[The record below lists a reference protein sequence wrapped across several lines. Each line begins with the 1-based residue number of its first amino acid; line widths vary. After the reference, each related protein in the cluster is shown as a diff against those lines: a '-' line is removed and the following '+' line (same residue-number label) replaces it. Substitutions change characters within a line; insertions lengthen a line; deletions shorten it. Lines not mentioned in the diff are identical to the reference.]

1 MNACKIIAVANQ
13 KGGVAKS
20 TTSYNFAACL
30 SEAGKRVLL
39 VDLDPQASLTI
50 LYGIDQPDELEFTIC
65 DLMKACAEDKEMT
78 AEVCILH
85 EHTVDLIPSSIELS
99 TLKISLVGVMSREHI
114 LKQVLAPLRSR
125 YDYIIIDC
133 PPSLGLLTV
142 NALTACDRVLITTT
156 PQFFSTKG
164 LELLIDSIRRSRG
177 LGASDRLHP
186 ADQGEAE
193 SQHRR
198 GRDAHY
204 HVRRAHPHRQKNLRD
219 DRRGF

>member
-114 LKQVLAPLRSR
+114 LKQVLAPLLRRIESISSSKPLVEKNCGVVVISTRSQAVR
-125 YDYIIIDC
+125 A
-133 PPSLGLLTV
+133 LTV
-142 NALTACDRVLITTT
+142 SS
-156 PQFFSTKG
+156 PKEGGQSMMM
-164 LELLIDSIRRSRG
+164 
-177 LGASDRLHP
+177 
-186 ADQGEAE
+186 
-193 SQHRR
+193 
-198 GRDAHY
+198 
-204 HVRRAHPHRQKNLRD
+204 
-219 DRRGF
+219 

>member
-65 DLMKACAEDKEMT
+65 DLMKACAEDKEMA
-78 AEVCILH
+78 AEACILH

-99 TLKISLVGVMSREHI
+99 TLEISLVGVMSREHI

-133 PPSLGLLTV
+133 PPSLGLLTI

-164 LELLIDSIRRSRG
+164 LELLIDSIRSFNSPDPPVSRTSG
-177 LGASDRLHP
+177 TGGRCQAPRLCGSPHHLPASRYPVAPLSPNHPGRL
-186 ADQGEAE
+186 
-193 SQHRR
+193 
-198 GRDAHY
+198 
-204 HVRRAHPHRQKNLRD
+204 
-219 DRRGF
+219 